1 MSLSSPEAGQGGH
14 IVPVLALPAWS
25 EAMRHVVRA
34 QRCGQMLQAL
44 VLYREALEVA
54 RRALDST

>member
-1 MSLSSPEAGQGGH
+1 
-14 IVPVLALPAWS
+14 
-25 EAMRHVVRA
+25 VVRA